1 MTRWAISRVISI
13 RPQSY
18 AEAKGVWVVEA
29 CFNEQDVITRFVARV
44 LAVPGVDQLVLI
56 DDRAFD
62 EKLKVFTP
70 GCSAPAPSIQLFL

>member
-13 RPQSY
+13 RPQSH
-18 AEAKGVWVVEA
+18 AEAKGVWVVAA
-29 CFNEQDVITRFVARV
+29 CFNEQDVITRFVERV

-62 EKLKVFTP
+62 EQLKVFTP
-70 GCSAPAPSIQLFL
+70 GRSDPAT